1 MDGGEQPRRSP
12 TMAEEAGTNLA
23 LDAGKEPS
31 RGFSVY
37 KAGQGYYTRLGSV
50 VGVSLISLLGLLWA
64 WDYLKLV
71 KISGVNPLYVAAGG
85 AIAIGA
91 LVTLFTYYLVFVKP
105 RTVDFLIATEGEMKK
120 VNWSTRREIVGST
133 TAVIFTA
140 FFLALFC
147 WVLEIVF
154 VWFFQ
159 LIRVLDVAPT

>member
-1 MDGGEQPRRSP
+1 VIAEFGSFCLILALTLSLAQAGFSGWGRLRRSP
-12 TMAEEAGTNLA
+12 LLVG
-23 LDAGKEPS
+23 
-31 RGFSVY
+31 
-37 KAGQGYYTRLGSV
+37 AGQGAAVAAAVALAFLGGLGSFAFWA
-50 VGVSLISLLGLLWA
+50 LGRNE
-64 WDYLKLV
+64 K
-71 KISGVNPLYVAAGG
+71 
-85 AIAIGA
+85 
-91 LVTLFTYYLVFVKP
+91 
-105 RTVDFLIATEGEMKK
+105 TVDFLIATEGEMKK